1 MMIGVLSS
9 TFGPLLRILSP
20 DEIAM
25 RPNVFPSQAVILAGG
40 LGTRLRPLTDT
51 RPKPMI
57 EFHGRPF
64 LEYLVEMLREQGIR
78 RILLLLGY
86 LPEVVIDHFGDGSAF
101 GVEIE
106 YSIGPLEDDTGSRIR
121 RVCDRVDEC
130 FLLLY
135 CDNYWP
141 MDLGKLWRSYQAAG
155 TLAQVVVYRNK
166 DGYTKHNLRVEN
178 GRVAVYDKTR
188 REPGLAGVD
197 IGFFLLRR
205 SVLDLLPED
214 GNPSFEKVVYPRLI
228 AEGQLAA
235 FETDHRYYSVG
246 SHERLP
252 LTGEFLARHPAVLL
266 DRDGTIN
273 ERMGRA
279 QYVCSWDQWHWLPGA
294 REALAL
300 LTRAG
305 YRIIL
310 ITNQPGLAR
319 GALKVAD
326 LEDIHGRMIAE
337 AAEVGG
343 QIDAIEFCPHNWDEG
358 CECRKPKPGMLFAAQ
373 RRFDLDLSRVTFM
386 GDDERDGQ
394 AAGAAGCLFVEIS
407 EERPLIAAVKE
418 LLSSRKGVA

>member
-1 MMIGVLSS
+1 MTSFAI
-9 TFGPLLRILSP
+9 
-20 DEIAM
+20 
-25 RPNVFPSQAVILAGG
+25 PSQAVILAGG

-86 LPEVVIDHFGDGSAF
+86 LPEVVMDHFGDGSAV

-106 YSIGPLEDDTGSRIR
+106 YSIGPLDDDTGARIR
-121 RVCDRVDEC
+121 RVRDRVDEC

-141 MDLGKLWRSYQAAG
+141 MDLARLWRSYEATG
-155 TLAQVVVYRNK
+155 TLAQVVVYRNR
-166 DGYTKHNLRVEN
+166 DGYTKHNLRVED

-188 REPGLAGVD
+188 QEPGLAGVD

-205 SVLDLLPED
+205 SVLDLLPSD

-252 LTGEFLARHPAVLL
+252 LTEEFLARRPAILL

-279 QYVCSWDQWHWLPGA
+279 QYVCSWEQWRWLPGA
-294 REALAL
+294 KEALAL

-305 YRIIL
+305 YRLIM

-319 GALKVAD
+319 GALTMTD
-326 LEDIHGRMIAE
+326 LEEIHSRMIAE
-337 AAEVGG
+337 AAEAGG
-343 QIDAIEFCPHNWDEG
+343 RIDAIEFCPHNWDDG

-373 RRFDLDLSRVTFM
+373 RRFHLDLSRVTFM

-394 AAGAAGCLFVEIS
+394 AAEAAGCPFVEIS
-407 EERPLIAAVKE
+407 EERPLIQAVNE
-418 LLSSRKGVA
+418 LLSLRKDVP